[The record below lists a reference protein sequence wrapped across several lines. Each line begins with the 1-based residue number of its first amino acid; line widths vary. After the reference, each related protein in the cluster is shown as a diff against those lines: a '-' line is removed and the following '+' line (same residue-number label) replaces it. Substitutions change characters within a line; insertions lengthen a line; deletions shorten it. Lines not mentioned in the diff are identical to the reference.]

1 MCIANSASLEVS
13 FSHLSAWDNLLVIW
27 LTDVP
32 RDMLQIFD
40 EVLQQVVLVHYPN
53 YTKVRSRFLIFSE
66 FLKALESKSLRTNK
80 YMIPN
85 STG

>member
-13 FSHLSAWDNLLVIW
+13 FAHLSSWDNQLLLW

-53 YTKVRSRFLIFSE
+53 YTKVCVGVCQCVFRV
-66 FLKALESKSLRTNK
+66 
-80 YMIPN
+80 
-85 STG
+85 GV